1 MHTVMFNFDLLS
13 LDYKYPR
20 EIAAR
25 DYVLSLFHEESDP
38 NQITLRGF
46 IPFHYDDEGD
56 MEPSFRLEFADLT
69 EIFAP
74 GHTVET
80 GLINVPIISFA
91 AKHIDVK
98 DLAKEHVLTLE
109 TMLDHH
115 YNKHFDDFKEL
126 LDQDNGDYD

>member
-1 MHTVMFNFDLLS
+1 M
-13 LDYKYPR
+13 
-20 EIAAR
+20 

-56 MEPSFRLEFADLT
+56 MEPSLRLEFADLT

-74 GHTVET
+74 GHTVGT
-80 GLINVPIISFA
+80 GVINMPVISFA

-98 DLAKEHVLTLE
+98 SLAKEHVVTLE
-109 TMLDHH
+109 TMIDR
-115 YNKHFDDFKEL
+115 YYQKNFDAFEEL
-126 LDQDNGDYD
+126 VERDNGDYD